1 MGASA
6 HHEQSGRDGR
16 VLGCR
21 ARRRPGRTRSSS
33 GAVNQRMIY
42 AYYGSTVAA
51 IAKAQRADLGLAVRR
66 LVAVRTGGDG
76 ARQI

>member
-1 MGASA
+1 
-6 HHEQSGRDGR
+6 
-16 VLGCR
+16 
-21 ARRRPGRTRSSS
+21 
-33 GAVNQRMIY
+33 MIY